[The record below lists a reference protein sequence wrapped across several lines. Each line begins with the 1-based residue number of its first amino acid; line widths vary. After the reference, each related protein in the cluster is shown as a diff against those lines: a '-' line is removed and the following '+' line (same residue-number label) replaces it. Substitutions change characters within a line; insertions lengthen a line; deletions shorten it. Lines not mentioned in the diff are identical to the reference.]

1 VRYSLLVEEYIIKI
15 LKGVKLKG
23 SLASVGS
30 FSRRELSPFSD
41 IDVMFIFEKVKG
53 NEEAIQECVTKLWD
67 GGIEVSHTVRE
78 FSDLKRFLK
87 VFEEP
92 RKILKQIQGI
102 AFKEMKDADV
112 CCGAAGTFC
121 ISQSEISKAIS
132 SEKAQNIIATGAD
145 IVCTSCAG
153 CKIGLSQGLIEKNS
167 TIPVYHPVELL
178 AELYLKD
185 EK

>member
-1 VRYSLLVEEYIIKI
+1 MPEQLKIKQEFLDEREKLFNNESLVKDSFKFCVRYSLLVEEYILKI

-87 VFEEP
+87 KIFTHSHNFLKHVLFTAMIKLTP
-92 RKILKQIQGI
+92 AGQKKFSQFFRRKTK
-102 AFKEMKDADV
+102 
-112 CCGAAGTFC
+112 
-121 ISQSEISKAIS
+121 
-132 SEKAQNIIATGAD
+132 
-145 IVCTSCAG
+145 
-153 CKIGLSQGLIEKNS
+153 
-167 TIPVYHPVELL
+167 
-178 AELYLKD
+178 
-185 EK
+185 